1 MGDFYKTLGSIQFQS
16 KSDLA
21 RLPHCRRC
29 IMDGTIVGISCITQ
43 IGNHVA
49 LGVIEW
55 PVTDEATTQSAI
67 GVDGREISNQCA
79 RWLTL

>member
-1 MGDFYKTLGSIQFQS
+1 
-16 KSDLA
+16 
-21 RLPHCRRC
+21 
-29 IMDGTIVGISCITQ
+29 MDGTIVGISCITQ

-67 GVDGREISNQCA
+67 GVYGREISNQCA